1 MTPWQPIYLR
11 AADEAAMMAALDA
24 AGLIGEDPETQEPT
38 VGGDPHVIR
47 LKLLPNLTELTG
59 EMVDDGDGGEYPERL
74 LIPGY
79 HVNVF
84 VHPDHEA
91 HYRGALASVL
101 IEPPPTTP
109 IITWRGSSHAVL
121 P

>member
-1 MTPWQPIYLR
+1 MPRRDTDRDLPL
-11 AADEAAMMAALDA
+11 
-24 AGLIGEDPETQEPT
+24 
-38 VGGDPHVIR
+38 V
-47 LKLLPNLTELTG
+47 KLLPNLTEPTG
-59 EMVDDGDGGEYPERL
+59 EMVDDGEGGEYPERVP
-74 LIPGY
+74 IDGY
-79 HVNVF
+79 HTNVF